1 LIDAGVDSVEHGFG
15 LDADDLA
22 ALAARG
28 GAWTPTLC
36 AFTADPPTVDEP
48 ERQERY
54 QRARDRLSHLL
65 PVAADLGVTIMTGTD
80 VVGTVAR
87 EVALLTAFGLTPTT
101 ALAAASTA
109 ARRFLGLAG
118 PTDGRPV
125 DLVSYHADPR
135 DDPDVLTRPA
145 AVIAHGI
152 RIR

>member
-1 LIDAGVDSVEHGFG
+1 
-15 LDADDLA
+15 
-22 ALAARG
+22 
-28 GAWTPTLC
+28 
-36 AFTADPPTVDEP
+36 
-48 ERQERY
+48 
-54 QRARDRLSHLL
+54 
-65 PVAADLGVTIMTGTD
+65 MTGTD

-118 PTDGRPV
+118 PTDGKPV